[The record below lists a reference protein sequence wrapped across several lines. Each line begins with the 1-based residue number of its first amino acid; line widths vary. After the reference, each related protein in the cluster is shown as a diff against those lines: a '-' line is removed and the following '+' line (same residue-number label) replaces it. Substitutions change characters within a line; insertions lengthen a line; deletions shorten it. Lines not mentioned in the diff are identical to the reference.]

1 MRTHAR
7 LSGVPAPTPIVV
19 VTGPPAA
26 GKTTVAEALAGGLR
40 LPLIAKDPVKEAL
53 FDALGHDELEW
64 TKRLGR
70 AVYPLLF
77 HVLESQLLAGR
88 SCVVE
93 ANFDHE
99 AASAE
104 LQRLQERLP
113 FRAFQVVCTAAPEVL
128 LARYAGRAGTRHPGH
143 FDELRLDDVREAVE
157 AGRWRALRLGG
168 ETVELDTTDWGAVD
182 LSALVARARGWL
194 NESPSRAG

>member
-1 MRTHAR
+1 MA
-7 LSGVPAPTPIVV
+7 APTPIVV

-26 GKTTVAEALAGGLR
+26 GKTTIAEAVAAGLR

-53 FDALGHDELEW
+53 FDALGHGELEW

-77 HVLESQLLAGR
+77 HILESQLRAGR

-104 LQRLQERLP
+104 LRRVQERVP
-113 FRAFQVVCTAAPEVL
+113 FRALQIVCTAAPDVL
-128 LARYAGRAGTRHPGH
+128 LARYAARTGTRHPGH
-143 FDELRLDDVREAVE
+143 FDELRAHDVREAVE

-168 ETVELDTTDWGAVD
+168 ETVEVDTTDWGAVD
-182 LSALVARARGWL
+182 LPALVERARGWL
-194 NESPSRAG
+194 QESAVGAG

>member
-1 MRTHAR
+1 
-7 LSGVPAPTPIVV
+7 VPAPTPIVV

-26 GKTTVAEALAGGLR
+26 GKTTVAQALAGGLR

-53 FDALGHDELEW
+53 FDALGHDDLEW

-77 HVLESQLLAGR
+77 HVLETQLLAGR

-99 AASAE
+99 AASTT
-104 LQRLQERLP
+104 LRRLQERLP
-113 FRAFQVVCTAAPEVL
+113 FRALQVVCTAPANVL
-128 LARYAGRAGTRHPGH
+128 LDRYAARTGSRHPGH
-143 FDELRLDDVREAVE
+143 FDELRLDDVREAIA
-157 AGRWRALRLGG
+157 AGRWRALDLAG
-168 ETVELDTTDWGAVD
+168 ETIELDTSQPLD
-182 LSALVARARGWL
+182 LGALVERVRDRL
-194 NESPSRAG
+194 